1 MSEFAAGNVT
11 ALFFYDIM
19 RLDEKLLLNALRE
32 RARVEPVHTA
42 RLPLPLGGEPPWQAD
57 IAVARGV
64 SHAAAFYSAVAAES
78 WGLPV
83 VNPARGLAVAR
94 DKAWSQAVL
103 ARHGIPTPRAMVAV
117 DPEALPEAASAL
129 GYPVVVKPLKGSWGR
144 LVNLARD
151 EVEARA
157 LAEHKAYLPEGL
169 KGSVVQEYIRKPG
182 RDLRVFCIGDTVPAG
197 IYRIHSGL
205 ATNVAQGARAEPVKI
220 TGEIEDLAVRSCR
233 ALGLEIGGVDLIE
246 DPGRGLLVLE
256 VNPTPEFKT
265 TQRVTGV
272 DVAGLMAEHIVSL
285 ARR

>member
-1 MSEFAAGNVT
+1 VSEFAGGNTTV
-11 ALFFYDIM
+11 LFFYDIM

-42 RLPLPLGGEPPWQAD
+42 RLPLPIGGEPPWKAD

-103 ARHGIPTPRAMVAV
+103 AAHGIPTPRGVIAV
-117 DPEALPEAASAL
+117 DPEALPEAAAMV
-129 GYPVVVKPLKGSWGR
+129 GYPAVVKPLRGSWGR
-144 LVNLARD
+144 LVNLVRD
-151 EVEARA
+151 EAEARA

-169 KGSVVQEYIRKPG
+169 KGSVVQEYVRKPG
-182 RDLRVFCIGDTVPAG
+182 RDLRVFCIGDSVPAG

-205 ATNVAQGARAEPVKI
+205 ATNVAQGARAEPAEI

-233 ALGLEIGGVDLIE
+233 ALGLEVGGVDLIE

-256 VNPTPEFKT
+256 VNPTPEFKS
-265 TQRVTGV
+265 TQAATGV
-272 DVAGLMAEHIVSL
+272 DVAGLIAEHVVSL